1 MTPLETIV
9 LESPTADARAVIAP
23 TRGGMLTRLSL
34 RGRELLYLDE
44 ATLLDPSRSLRGGN
58 PVLFPSPGPLADGRF
73 TWGGRSGAMPN
84 HGLAR
89 QRAFMVVAVSRADA
103 TLALTADASTRA
115 ELPWDFGLE
124 LGYSLVEGGPEGTT
138 LVMEAR
144 IENRDDA
151 PMPFALGH
159 HPYFWVPAADKGKVS
174 IPTRATRAWDNFGK
188 HMVDVT
194 APIDVAAP
202 QEVDLHLVD
211 HGSSEATLV
220 LADGARIVVRG
231 SEEFQR
237 WVVWTQPGKDFV
249 CLEPW
254 TAAANALNTGE
265 RLLVIEPKGT
275 RVLRVSIA
283 LEG

>member
-9 LESPTADARAVIAP
+9 LESPTAGATAVIAP
-23 TRGGMLTRLSL
+23 TRGGMVTRLSL

-44 ATLLDPSRSLRGGN
+44 ATLLDPTRSLRGGN
-58 PVLFPSPGPLADGRF
+58 PVLFPSPGPLAGGRF
-73 TWGGRSGAMPN
+73 SWGGRSGSMQN

-89 QRAFMVVAVSRADA
+89 QRPFSVVAVDGERAV
-103 TLALTADASTRA
+103 LRLEADASTRA
-115 ELPWDFGLE
+115 EFPWSFVLE
-124 LGYSLVEGGPEGTT
+124 LRYALDGGA

-144 IENRDDA
+144 VENRDDT
-151 PMPFALGH
+151 PMPFAFGL
-159 HPYFWVPAADKGKVS
+159 HPYFLVPAADKAKVAV
-174 IPTRATRAWDNFGK
+174 PTPVTRAWDNFGK
-188 HMVDVT
+188 RMVDVT
-194 APIDVAAP
+194 EPIDVAAP
-202 QEVDLHLVD
+202 HEVDLHLAD

-265 RLLVIEPKGT
+265 RLLVIEPRGE

-283 LEG
+283 LEE